1 METVTRDPWLDMTA
15 VAHGYFHRQDFHL
28 LDKQARLAAL
38 SLDGFRSGWMAAT
51 AALGPT
57 AEAFELRVTRLKSRW
72 DNMAAGYV
80 PCINAI

>member
-38 SLDGFRSGWMAAT
+38 SLDSFRSGWMAAT
-51 AALGPT
+51 AALGQRT
-57 AEAFELRVTRLKSRW
+57 KSLRSSPLRGGKSRE
-72 DNMAAGYV
+72 AGSQV
-80 PCINAI
+80 RG